1 MKSWSG
7 DFRMSA
13 AAVIRL
19 SSTLVSRVWR
29 ARHRARG
36 FYHLLPTG
44 DFLEQIREWYQG
56 MGTGNSCKSLFQWQT
71 ARDLVHLEPFLHSF
85 QDLSFRMST
94 DAIFILFWFID
105 SEIPQKRDILKKK
118 MLPKKKQIRIWV
130 DAAFIPHSIVMLQW
144 VIALLCMWDVTHWC
158 EAWPILVWRDH
169 CFLYDVTSPLF
180 LGQFCVNAT
189 VEGALT
195 RERLQISENRCV
207 RFTIETCQYVTKPSD
222 SLYSVTASPCL
233 LSSLLCLLSIRR
245 KRFLSSFNGLVLL
258 RHAITWPR
266 SFICASG
273 W

>member
-1 MKSWSG
+1 
-7 DFRMSA
+7 
-13 AAVIRL
+13 
-19 SSTLVSRVWR
+19 
-29 ARHRARG
+29 
-36 FYHLLPTG
+36 
-44 DFLEQIREWYQG
+44 

-207 RFTIETCQYVTKPSD
+207 RFTIETCQYVTKPRD
-222 SLYSVTASPCL
+222 SLYSVTASPCLLSSLLCLLWGSYRASTVRQLPNPCL